1 MYVFLVPLSNV
12 EYMYKINQLG
22 YNLILRV
29 NGNSLVEMT
38 GNFIERVPQAILKK
52 NVE

>member
-1 MYVFLVPLSNV
+1 MFFLVPLSNV